1 MKEVEEIK
9 KIRRL
14 SYVIIMTMLS
24 YYIFLTSYPKDNLLG
39 KQIYK
44 YFYSINFEPYFKSC
58 LKQKYLEL
66 MIDRQCSGRE
76 KSIKI
81 NNIVIYP
88 KVGISNSLSEE
99 RDELLKFNSD
109 PKNRY
114 EYKYDDNHSEAHDKA
129 IKITEIF
136 MWVIFLLSLP
146 IIWLTRDL
154 SIYGITI
161 INKVVKLISKGWKK
175 I

>member
-14 SYVIIMTMLS
+14 SYVIILTILS

-44 YFYSINFEPYFKSC
+44 YFYSINFEPYFKLC

-66 MIDRQCSGRE
+66 LIDRQCSGRE

-81 NNIVIYP
+81 NNVVIYP
-88 KVGISNSLSEE
+88 KLRIYDQKQSEE
-99 RDELLKFNSD
+99 LEKFNSD

-114 EYKYDDNHSEAHDKA
+114 EYKYDDNQFEAHDKA

-136 MWVIFLLSLP
+136 MWLIFLLSLP
-146 IIWLTRDL
+146 IIWLSRDL

-161 INKVVKLISKGWKK
+161 INKVVKIISKGWNK

>member
-24 YYIFLTSYPKDNLLG
+24 YYIFLTGYPKDNLLG

-44 YFYSINFEPYFKSC
+44 YFYSINFEPYFKLC

-66 MIDRQCSGRE
+66 LMDRQCSGRE

-81 NNIVIYP
+81 NNVVIYP
-88 KVGISNSLSEE
+88 ELGIFSSLSNESN
-99 RDELLKFNSD
+99 ELQKFNSD

-114 EYKYDDNHSEAHDKA
+114 EYKYDDNQFEAHDKA

-136 MWVIFLLSLP
+136 MWVIFLLSLLV
-146 IIWLTRDL
+146 IWLTRDL
-154 SIYGITI
+154 SIYGITL
-161 INKVVKLISKGWKK
+161 INKVGKLISKGWKK